1 MSLNFSEQTP
11 LIYQKKIV
19 MGVSKFKGEVDK
31 NQIDNCNVLIA
42 APLSS
47 DTGNAKG
54 FGVAKV
60 PFGKSDNFNK
70 FTGVTFPCE
79 MELAFTTE
87 TNASGKQRE
96 VLKDIRLIAPP
107 AKG

>member
-1 MSLNFSEQTP
+1 MSLNFNEQTP

-19 MGVSKFKGEVDK
+19 MGVSRFKGEVDK
-31 NQIDNCNVLIA
+31 TQIDNCNVLIA

-70 FTGVTFPCE
+70 FLGVTFPCE